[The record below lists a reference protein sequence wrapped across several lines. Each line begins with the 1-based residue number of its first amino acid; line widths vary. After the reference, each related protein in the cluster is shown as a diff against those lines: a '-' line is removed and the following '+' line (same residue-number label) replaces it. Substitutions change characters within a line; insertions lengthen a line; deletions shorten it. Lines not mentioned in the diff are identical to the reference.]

1 MGLLWSAR
9 MAAPP
14 PPDVSVVLPV
24 YRSEAFAAERV
35 RGLLRH
41 LEAGGR
47 PFEVVAVDDGSP
59 DASAAALEALGHPAL
74 RVLRRAING
83 GKFAAV
89 KDGMAVARGRCRV
102 FTDADVPYELDA
114 LDEMVRHV
122 LDRRFHLA
130 VGDRTLPG
138 SSYAA
143 ELGPVRRVTTQAF
156 TLFVRLFVTS
166 GLADTQCG
174 LKAFRADVAEALF
187 PLLAE
192 ERFAG
197 DVEILYIALLHAL
210 EIKRV
215 PVRLAFQGEST
226 VHPRSD
232 AARMLAALAR
242 IRRRRRRG
250 AYDSP
255 ALRALGA

>member
-1 MGLLWSAR
+1 MSSRQPALGA
-9 MAAPP
+9 

-24 YRSEAFAAERV
+24 YRSEAFVAERV
-35 RGLLRH
+35 GVLLGHLDRG
-41 LEAGGR
+41 
-47 PFEVVAVDDGSP
+47 PYSFEVLAVDDGSP
-59 DASAAALEALGHPAL
+59 DTSAAILESVGHPAL
-74 RVLRRAING
+74 RVLRRPRNG

-114 LDEMVRHV
+114 LDEMVHHV
-122 LDRRFHLA
+122 LDRGFHLA

-143 ELGPVRRVTTQAF
+143 ELGLVRRVTTQAF

-174 LKAFRADVAEALF
+174 LKAFRADVARALF
-187 PLLAE
+187 PVLAE
-192 ERFAG
+192 DRFAG
-197 DVEILYIALLHAL
+197 DVEILYVALLHAL
-210 EIKRV
+210 EVKRV
-215 PVRLAFQGEST
+215 PVRLAFQGDST
-226 VHPRSD
+226 VRPRTD

-250 AYDSP
+250 AYDTP
-255 ALRALGA
+255 ALRALAG